1 MELSR
6 RQLERLGEPFGE
18 SCTRMESGRRM
29 IYGGGGGGGGNT
41 TSTNTSINYSPEE
54 AARRTQVMDEAQRV
68 YNQSAGQMTSAGY
81 PGAVPVGMDWNTAQ
95 GQELMRQG
103 AGTVMNQIGQT
114 QQAGASA
121 ANALQQNAQ
130 MGNYQNAQMA
140 QGVNYGLNGA
150 MNVKNNPYL
159 QQAMQAAI
167 NPVTDAWQGAGGAL
181 AQQRQAAQQAGQ
193 VGSSRAGI
201 AEGITNRAY
210 LNKVGDITAQ
220 MGNQA
225 YETGQKTFG
234 TTLSQI
240 PAWQKSAVENASA
253 QSDFLKNQAG
263 ALQQVTN
270 AAQAPGAMYSAV
282 GAQNENLQREWADYQ
297 ANQRMWG
304 LNAPWVPL
312 QNYASIVYGGSA
324 PSTQATA
331 SSTAARNPLGQVVG
345 AGLTGAAMYN
355 MMGG

>member
-6 RQLERLGEPFGE
+6 RQLERLGEPFGV
-18 SCTRMESGRRM
+18 SCTRMEAGRRM

-41 TSTNTSINYSPEE
+41 TATTINYSPEE
-54 AARRTQVMDEAQRV
+54 AARRSQVMDEAQRI
-68 YNQSAGQMTSAGY
+68 YGASAPQMSGAGY
-81 PGAVPVGMDWNTAQ
+81 PGATPVGMDWNTAQ

-103 AGTVMNQIGQT
+103 AGTIANQINAT
-114 QQAGASA
+114 QQAGANA
-121 ANALQQNAQ
+121 QQALQQNAQ
-130 MGNYQNAQMA
+130 LGNYQNAQMA

-150 MNVKNNPYL
+150 MDVRNNPYL
-159 QQAMQAAI
+159 QQAMKAAI

-210 LNKVGDITAQ
+210 LQKVGDITAQ

-240 PAWQKSAVENASA
+240 PAWQKAALENASA
-253 QSDFLKNQAG
+253 QSDFVKNQAN
-263 ALQQVTN
+263 ALGQITTG
-270 AAQAPGAMYSAV
+270 AQAPGAMYSAV
-282 GAQNENLQREWADYQ
+282 GAQNENLAREWADYQ
-297 ANQRMWG
+297 ANQRMWQ

-324 PSTQATA
+324 PSTSVE
-331 SSTAARNPLGQVVG
+331 SSNTAARNPLGQVVG
-345 AGLTGAAMYN
+345 AGLAGASMYN
-355 MMGG
+355 MMSA